1 MDDAAIRL
9 ALSIHLFHMNRTRL
23 SHKSGMNGSV
33 LIIVLIVCLG
43 LVSMTLVLGH
53 SMILAY
59 RGSDNGIAGRQAD
72 QAVDGAA
79 QYARTLMANVSTPGA
94 MPDPT
99 TYQAQDVPL
108 GDATFWYIGEPDP
121 SDTSNTVAFGLV
133 DEASKLNINTATA
146 AMLENLPGMTED
158 LAEAIVEWR
167 TSGTSTAG
175 TSTAGT
181 STAGTSASSSSSS
194 SASSTVKN
202 AQFES
207 VEELAQVNGG
217 TDMETLY
224 GNDTNLNHVCD
235 ANETGE
241 GPSSFSPGLLE
252 YVTVFSRIPNT
263 LPDGT
268 KRVNVTGSAAAITQL
283 LNTAF
288 SPARAAQLSGALRT
302 SGTVKSVLEFYM
314 KSGMTADELAQI
326 SGSLTMTSGSF
337 SSGLINVN
345 TASPTVLECVPG
357 ISEAAARQIVSTR
370 ESQTTPVTNL
380 SWVAPILTG
389 TAGVQAGP
397 YLTAETYQVSAD
409 VAAVG
414 RHGRGYRRT
423 LFVIDNSSG
432 TPQIV
437 YRRNLAGLGWALGP
451 AARQALASG
460 TSLAQATP

>member
-1 MDDAAIRL
+1 
-9 ALSIHLFHMNRTRL
+9 MNRQRL
-23 SHKSGMNGSV
+23 TNKSGMKGSV

-79 QYARTLMANVSTPGA
+79 QYARTLMANVSTPGT

-99 TYQAQDVPL
+99 TYQAQAVPL

-158 LAEAIVEWR
+158 LAEAIVAWR
-167 TSGTSTAG
+167 TS
-175 TSTAGT
+175 
-181 STAGTSASSSSSS
+181 GTSASSSSSTAASS

-268 KRVNVTGSAAAITQL
+268 KRVNVTGSAAAVTQL

-288 SPARAAQLSGALRT
+288 SPARAAQLAGALRT
-302 SGTVKSVLEFYM
+302 TGTVKSVLEFYM
-314 KSGMTADELAQI
+314 KSGMTADELALI

-337 SSGLINVN
+337 SAGLINVN

-357 ISEAAARQIVSTR
+357 ISETAAQQIVSTR
-370 ESQTTPVTNL
+370 ASQTTPVTNL

-460 TSLAQATP
+460 TSLAQVTP